1 MTHPLMIDFQNA
13 VNELSSLTHC
23 GQMETADD
31 RDMRQ
36 RFSISRWSQLA
47 DNSGGPE
54 PKSFNRGGS

>member
-1 MTHPLMIDFQNA
+1 MIDFQNA